1 MRSKQKFLNFKRNPY
16 IQDLMYM
23 GVLKELRVDLLH
35 DSGCERYPY
44 LEMEETCA
52 QVI

>member
-1 MRSKQKFLNFKRNPY
+1 MRNKQKLFNFKRNSY
-16 IQDLMYM
+16 VQDLRYR